1 MLNVLT
7 TMKRR
12 RRKRKIE
19 FLLLLRFGLFV
30 FPPSYEITRVLK
42 ICHCM
47 LSQPQITEDVPRKR
61 ERAALI
67 SEPAASITGAT
78 LR

>member
-47 LSQPQITEDVPRKR
+47 LSQPQITDVP
-61 ERAALI
+61 
-67 SEPAASITGAT
+67 
-78 LR
+78 